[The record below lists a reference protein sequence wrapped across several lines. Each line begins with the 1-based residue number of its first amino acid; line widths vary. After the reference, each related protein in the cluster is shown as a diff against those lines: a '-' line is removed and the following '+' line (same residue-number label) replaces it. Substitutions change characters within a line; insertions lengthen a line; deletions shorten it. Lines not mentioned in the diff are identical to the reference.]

1 MKRAAAGMERVSTT
15 RKPLMSSAWFSDLTA
30 FLTKWLGL
38 WVLARLGVFWLLQMA
53 LIALVLCWIAKQLF
67 AQGNPRIAL
76 LLVVATACL
85 LEWAEP
91 GHRTYGV
98 PHAWPPTESV
108 VTFTLDERT
117 LPTWAAWIQD
127 RLPGPSSDSQ
137 VTTDSSTP

>member
-1 MKRAAAGMERVSTT
+1 MN
-15 RKPLMSSAWFSDLTA
+15 SALSSDLAT
-30 FLTKWLGL
+30 FLTKRLGL

-53 LIALVLCWIAKQLF
+53 LIALVLFWIAKQLL
-67 AQGNPRIAL
+67 AQGNPRIVL

-108 VTFTLDERT
+108 VTFTIDERT
-117 LPTWAAWIQD
+117 LPAWAAWIQD
-127 RLPGPSSDSQ
+127 QLPGPASDPD
-137 VTTDSSTP
+137 VTVPATEPASD